1 MSRRPNDEC
10 PNGGAQS
17 AAPKRRR
24 RFVPLHSWPAQA
36 LHRQQCTLVW
46 AYNLTCVMQ
55 ENKKLKRSRQV
66 RVIQGHAFRDHRKA
80 DAYRTITLALSLRFP
95 KK

>member
-1 MSRRPNDEC
+1 MSRRPNGEC

-17 AAPKRRR
+17 AAAVCPA
-24 RFVPLHSWPAQA
+24 PQLACSGPAQ
-36 LHRQQCTLVW
+36 QQCTLVW